1 VADEVEAWQAGRQW
15 QSMHVVGKPNYTVRH
30 IGREF
35 PPSLKNLQF
44 PSQMAAKL
52 RALNLFSAW
61 TMNYTDI
68 SRKHSYNGQ

>member
-35 PPSLKNLQF
+35 PPSLKKLTISF
-44 PSQMAAKL
+44 P
-52 RALNLFSAW
+52 
-61 TMNYTDI
+61 
-68 SRKHSYNGQ
+68 NGCEIACSKSVFGMDNELYRYITETFL